1 MSHYSGA
8 GIRGL
13 GALLSLS
20 WLRCAGLAPMWA
32 AYLCCRAVP
41 VLAFTPCVGGSCSI
55 SLATAPCLLPAKIL
69 SMDFTP
75 LCVSFID
82 IYFSLLWKLLCLQ
95 PMVKGGSS
103 SVFRLPPRAEDS
115 QVSSTRSVCGAL
127 DTASSKLT
135 NKLDTWF
142 CCAYCISLLQC
153 ARDSESSTCLHLE
166 WPFLT
171 LAKHQSSWGW
181 LLPPVYPFWWL
192 KAETWTPLSLLSN
205 YIWWNRQY
213 IHRVK

>member
-1 MSHYSGA
+1 MCLCEIICESPASSESLLWSGHPWPRRSPQSFLA
-8 GIRGL
+8 EMCWTSARVRG
-13 GALLSLS
+13 
-20 WLRCAGLAPMWA
+20 
-32 AYLCCRAVP
+32 YLCCRAAP

-75 LCVSFID
+75 LCISFID

-95 PMVKGGSS
+95 PVVKGGSS

-135 NKLDTWF
+135 NKLDT
-142 CCAYCISLLQC
+142 
-153 ARDSESSTCLHLE
+153 
-166 WPFLT
+166 
-171 LAKHQSSWGW
+171 
-181 LLPPVYPFWWL
+181 
-192 KAETWTPLSLLSN
+192 
-205 YIWWNRQY
+205 
-213 IHRVK
+213 

>member
-82 IYFSLLWKLLCLQ
+82 IYFSLLWKLFLPSAYGEGWLLFCLQVTSTCRGFTGFQHQVCLRSSGHCIFQADQQTGYLILLCLLHI
-95 PMVKGGSS
+95 SS
-103 SVFRLPPRAEDS
+103 SVCTRFWKFNMSPPRVTLPHPS
-115 QVSSTRSVCGAL
+115 QTPEQLRLASATCVSILVTQGRNL
-127 DTASSKLT
+127 NTTLSSL
-135 NKLDTWF
+135 
-142 CCAYCISLLQC
+142 
-153 ARDSESSTCLHLE
+153 
-166 WPFLT
+166 
-171 LAKHQSSWGW
+171 
-181 LLPPVYPFWWL
+181 
-192 KAETWTPLSLLSN
+192 
-205 YIWWNRQY
+205 
-213 IHRVK
+213 

>member
-1 MSHYSGA
+1 MCLCEIICDSPASSESLLWSGL
-8 GIRGL
+8 RGL
-13 GALLSLS
+13 SCLLSLS
-20 WLRCAGLAPMWA
+20 WAEMCWLAPMWA
-32 AYLCCRAVP
+32 AYLCCRAAP
-41 VLAFTPCVGGSCSI
+41 ALAFTPCVGGSCSI
-55 SLATAPCLLPAKIL
+55 SLATVPCLLPAKIL

-82 IYFSLLWKLLCLQ
+82 TYFSLLWKLLCLQ
-95 PMVKGGSS
+95 PVVKGGSS

-115 QVSSTRSVCGAL
+115 QVSSTRSVCGAV

-142 CCAYCISLLQC
+142 SCAYCISLLQC

-171 LAKHQSSWGW
+171 LATHQSSWGW
-181 LLPPVYPFWWL
+181 LLPPVYPL
-192 KAETWTPLSLLSN
+192 VTQGRNLNTTLSSL
-205 YIWWNRQY
+205 
-213 IHRVK
+213 